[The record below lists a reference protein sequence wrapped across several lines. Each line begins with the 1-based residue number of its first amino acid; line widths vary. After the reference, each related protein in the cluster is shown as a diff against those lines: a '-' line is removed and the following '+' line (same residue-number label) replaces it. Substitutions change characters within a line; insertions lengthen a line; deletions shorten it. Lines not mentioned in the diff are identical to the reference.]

1 MGSKA
6 IEGAPRTRHLVWRT
20 AYAVGLTIGLASCS
34 GASQHS
40 ATPDYRLNLERKIG
54 LLEQR
59 RAALQDIND
68 IKRLQRAY
76 GYYVDAG
83 LWDQV
88 ADLFAENG
96 TVEFGLDGVYRGKG
110 RVRQYFYALGGG
122 KTGLSPGQVSE
133 NFQLMPVIDLG
144 PDGRTAKGT
153 WRSVILTGKLGTNA
167 YWGEG
172 PYENE
177 YVKEN
182 GVWKISTL
190 HWYQTLVVPYA
201 GGGWTKQKD
210 VNGGKYVSGRLPP
223 DSPPTVAYE
232 TWPATFVP
240 PFHFKDKTPGPVGVG
255 AGAAGVEPGAVID
268 RSTPKDSTPQALQS
282 RLIALDQQVRLLEDQ
297 HLIENLQRIYGYYID
312 KGMWTEAADLFADDG
327 QVEVAGRGAYVGK
340 ARVLAYLRAI
350 GPEGPQEGRLFD
362 NMQLQPVVYVD
373 PRGKTAKARWHLFAQ
388 HAEWKKFAEW
398 GAGVYENEY
407 VNQGGVWKIQRLRLY
422 GSMYSP
428 YEDGWGKSR
437 HDHSSFEPSLPPDR
451 AAMSSSPRV
460 APFDY
465 ENPVTGA
472 HSHGG
477 ATRRVATN
485 TTAAHAEV
493 TEESLAELDHR
504 IGLLED
510 ESQIENIHAMY
521 GYYLAT
527 FEWDALTNLF
537 ATDGTI
543 EIALRGVYAGRASV
557 RRNLN
562 LYGQQGLDAGVLHNH
577 MQYQPVIDVAPDRQT
592 ARMRSR
598 AFSMMGEF
606 GKTGMWMG
614 GIYENEFVKVDGVWR
629 IKSDHVVNTY
639 FSPYDVGWKE
649 AVPRPAPGISPT
661 NPPDG
666 PPSMHFEMY
675 PRPFL
680 PPFHYDN
687 PVTGKP

>member
-1 MGSKA
+1 MGLKV
-6 IEGAPRTRHLVWRT
+6 IGKVPRTGHLLWWT
-20 AYAVGLTIGLASCS
+20 ACTVVGLTIGLVSCS

-40 ATPDYRLNLERKIG
+40 AAPDYRINLERKIA

-59 RAALQDIND
+59 KTALQDIND

-76 GYYVDAG
+76 GYYLDAAM
-83 LWDQV
+83 WDQV
-88 ADLFAENG
+88 TDLFAENG
-96 TVEFGLDGVYRGKG
+96 TVEFGLDGVYRGKE

-133 NFQLMPVIDLG
+133 SFQLMPVIDLA

-153 WRSVILTGKLGTNA
+153 WRAVILTGQLGTNA
-167 YWGEG
+167 FWGEG

-177 YVKEN
+177 YVKES

-190 HWYQTLVVPYA
+190 HWFQTLMVPYS

-223 DSPPTVAYE
+223 DSPPTVPYE

-240 PFHFKDKTPGPVGVG
+240 PFHFKDKVPGPVGVV
-255 AGAAGVEPGAVID
+255 AGAVTAGD
-268 RSTPKDSTPQALQS
+268 SPKHSTPQALLS
-282 RLIALDQQVRLLEDQ
+282 RMVALDHEVQLLGDQ

-312 KGMWTEAADLFADDG
+312 KGMWTEAADLFADDA
-327 QVEVAGRGAYVGK
+327 QLEVAGRGAYVGK
-340 ARVLAYLRAI
+340 AHVLAYLRAI

-362 NMQLQPVVYVD
+362 NMQLQPIVYVD
-373 PRGKTAKARWHLFAQ
+373 PQGKTAKARWHLFAQ
-388 HAEWKKFAEW
+388 LAQSKKFAEW
-398 GAGVYENEY
+398 GTGVYENDY

-422 GSMYSP
+422 PSMYTP
-428 YEDGWGKSR
+428 YEDGWGKTI
-437 HDHSSFEPSLPPDR
+437 HDHSSFEPSLAPDR
-451 AAMSSSPRV
+451 VAPSFGARV

-465 ENPVTGA
+465 QNPVTEA
-472 HSHGG
+472 HVHVRAPTHF
-477 ATRRVATN
+477 ATSTSTSN
-485 TTAAHAEV
+485 AEV
-493 TEESLAELDHR
+493 TPESLAELDHR

-510 ESQIENIHAMY
+510 EAQIENVHAMY

-537 ATDGTI
+537 ASDGTI
-543 EIALRGVYAGRASV
+543 EIALRGVYAGKASV

-614 GIYENEFVKVDGVWR
+614 GVYENDFVKVDGAWR
-629 IKSDHVVNTY
+629 IKKDHVINTY
-639 FSPYDVGWKE
+639 FTPYDVGWKDL
-649 AVPRPAPGISPT
+649 APRPAPGISTT

-680 PPFHYDN
+680 PPYHYEN